1 MRTVYLPYGILEGH
15 LVTLVEIGM
24 QLIYCNPGR
33 VFVFLTGSP
42 RIAHFFSD
50 SLLFQR
56 SMILE
61 TCTSASDGC

>member
-1 MRTVYLPYGILEGH
+1 M
-15 LVTLVEIGM
+15 TLVGIGM
-24 QLIYCNPGR
+24 HLIRCNPGR
-33 VFVFLTGSP
+33 IFAFLTGSP